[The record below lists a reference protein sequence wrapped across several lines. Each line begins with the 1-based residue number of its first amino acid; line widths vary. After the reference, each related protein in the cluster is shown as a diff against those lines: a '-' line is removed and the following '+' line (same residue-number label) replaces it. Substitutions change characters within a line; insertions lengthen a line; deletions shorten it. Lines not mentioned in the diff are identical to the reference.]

1 MSAERSVEQSVE
13 LHHVIQTGQVWH
25 GQSTLQSPQ
34 THSCGISSGY
44 ETLDA
49 QLPQAG
55 WQPGQVCEIYHQ
67 GLGTG
72 ELSLVLPA
80 LAQLSQSQQWIL
92 WVAPPAM
99 PYAPAL
105 EALGVD
111 IRRVLVVHPK
121 NHQEALWCL
130 EEGLKSGHCSAVL
143 GWLYEW
149 QKTPIRRLQL
159 AAQSSAAY
167 CWLWPQTT
175 MDQSGSPAALRLS
188 IERNNP
194 WTVRARFHKRRGSW
208 PSDTFEVPLMPSN
221 ILQRRG
227 SRTPP
232 NSLQQPSEQLQ
243 KQVG

>member
-1 MSAERSVEQSVE
+1 MSAEQSVE
-13 LHHVIQTGQVWH
+13 LSHELQQVIQTGQVWH
-25 GQSTLQSPQ
+25 GQSTSNSSLTPA
-34 THSCGISSGY
+34 TGFANGISSGY
-44 ETLDA
+44 EALDN

-55 WQPGQVCEIYHQ
+55 WQPGQVCEIYHR
-67 GLGTG
+67 GLGCG

-80 LAQLSQSQQWIL
+80 LAQLSQRQQWIL

-105 EALGVD
+105 ETSGVD

-159 AAQSSAAY
+159 AAQASSAY
-167 CWLWPQTT
+167 CWLWPHHHLT
-175 MDQSGSPAALRLS
+175 
-188 IERNNP
+188 NP
-194 WTVRARFHKRRGSW
+194 VR
-208 PSDTFEVPLMPSN
+208 
-221 ILQRRG
+221 
-227 SRTPP
+227 
-232 NSLQQPSEQLQ
+232 
-243 KQVG
+243 